1 MPLTSLRS
9 YAIVMLV
16 VQVSLSFIGATGVFP
31 FQISVLGVST
41 NDLLSGMVTDVQ
53 FIITNLTAGG
63 ALEYFSVLGLVLDLV
78 LKVILAFLIF
88 VFDGFG
94 SILAALGFNIII
106 WGPIQVIVDA
116 VVIYDFAQ
124 SRL

>member
-1 MPLTSLRS
+1 LTSQKTWIQNDFGA
-9 YAIVMLV
+9 YWI
-16 VQVSLSFIGATGVFP
+16 FIPAPSTT
-31 FQISVLGVST
+31 VLGVST

-53 FIITNLTAGG
+53 FIITNLTTGG
-63 ALEYFSVLGLVLDLV
+63 MLEYFSVLGLVLDLI

-94 SILAALGFNIII
+94 SVLAALGFSILI